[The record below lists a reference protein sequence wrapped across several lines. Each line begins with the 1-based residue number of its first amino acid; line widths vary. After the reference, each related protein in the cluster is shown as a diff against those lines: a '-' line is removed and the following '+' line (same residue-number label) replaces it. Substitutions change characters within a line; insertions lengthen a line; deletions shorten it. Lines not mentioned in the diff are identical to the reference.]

1 MIMALYLRLSK
12 EDGDMI
18 DESNSITNQRFILRK
33 FVEERPEFDSYE
45 IKEYIDDG
53 FSGKNF
59 ERPGIQELLEDV
71 RSGKVFGIIVKDFS
85 RFGRNHIEVGNYIE
99 KIFPL
104 LDVRFIAV
112 NNSFD
117 SKDYI
122 GTTPDMDVAFENLMY
137 DYFSEE
143 NSVKIRNDLMGRRMR
158 GKYLATFAVFGYKKS
173 PDNHNHIVPDEAAAA
188 IVRTIFEKYAECGV
202 KAEVARYLNQ
212 QGIPTPQVYAMKS
225 GSTYQWK
232 YQEEKKLWN
241 GSIIGRI
248 LKNELYI
255 GNNVFHKKETVEV
268 GSRKTK
274 CLPKDEW
281 KVCEGTHEPIIS
293 KELFELV
300 NSKHFGNT
308 GIAKPIG
315 QGNGEEI
322 DKKVYCEGEKRK
334 RGSVDSPI
342 KGLVKCGGCRHNM
355 QRRSRLN
362 VSYYCRYYYE
372 AKQVECCRENVR
384 ETELIEIVLSAIRH
398 QARLAGETEK
408 LRDLYN
414 MQHQERVR
422 ENLGQEMM
430 LQEQIQ
436 KLTDSNFSLYE
447 SYTRGEI
454 DANEFMR
461 KKEDNNK
468 QIERYKTKLQ
478 VCHTKETPVPDES
491 MSLLKLLEGKENF
504 TELTKELVRQLI
516 DAIYVYNNRRIE
528 IVFKFQDKNACP
540 DRKDIEAML

>member
-143 NSVKIRNDLMGRRMR
+143 NSVKIKNDLMGRRMR

-173 PDNHNHIVPDEAAAA
+173 PYDHNHIVIDETAAA
-188 IVRTIFEKYAECGV
+188 IVRMIFEKYAECGV
-202 KAEVARYLNQ
+202 KAKVARYLNQ

-248 LKNELYI
+248 LKNELYA

-300 NSKHFGNT
+300 NSKDFGNT

-315 QGNGEEI
+315 QGNGEGI

-334 RGSVDSPI
+334 RGSADSPI
-342 KGLVKCGGCRHNM
+342 KGLVKCGACRHNM

-372 AKQVECCRENVR
+372 AKQAECCRENVR

-422 ENLGQEMM
+422 EKLEQEKL

-447 SYTRGEI
+447 SYTKGEI

-491 MSLLKLLEGKENF
+491 MSLLKLLEGKENL

-516 DAIYVYNNRRIE
+516 DAIYVYNDRRIE